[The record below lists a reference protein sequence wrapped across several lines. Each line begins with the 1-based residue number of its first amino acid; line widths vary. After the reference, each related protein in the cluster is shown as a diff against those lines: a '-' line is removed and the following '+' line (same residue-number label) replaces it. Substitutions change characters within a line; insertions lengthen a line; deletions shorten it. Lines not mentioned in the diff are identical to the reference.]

1 MVFSSLQFLFIF
13 LPVVLLGYLLI
24 SIKPKF
30 ANAWLLAASLYFYYA
45 GAGKYI
51 FLLLAVIAVSYISGI
66 IISKANKRQVKTLT
80 VAISVTLM
88 ISAMAYFKYFDFAI
102 ANLNAIL
109 HRDHPL
115 TNMIL
120 PIGISF
126 FVFQAISYVVDV
138 YRGEEH
144 LKNPIDMALY
154 ISFFPQLIA
163 GPIVRFRDIREY
175 LDASH
180 RKVNLDNISQ
190 GIWRFSIGLCK
201 KVIIANN
208 LGTLSDIIFGAP
220 DISSHSVLYTW
231 LGAIA
236 YTLQIYFDFS
246 GYSDMAIGLGKV
258 FGFEF
263 RENFNYPYAADSVK
277 DFWRRWHIS
286 LSQFFRDY
294 VYIPMGGNRCR
305 KARWILNMA
314 VVWILTGFWHGASW
328 TYVLWGVIYGV
339 IIVIERFVSEKAGS
353 NKVGSSSDKRDKEKP
368 NKAGKIF
375 SRVYTLLAVIILW
388 VLFRSETI
396 TAAGA
401 FLKNMIGIGSSGFI
415 DDGFVFL
422 LKNYL
427 LIIIAAVVFSLPVVP
442 LIKKKCGENKLLKAV
457 SAVLLAAGVI
467 VCVSYIYMG
476 SYNPFLYFMF

>member
-13 LPVVLLGYLLI
+13 LPVVLLGYVL
-24 SIKPKF
+24 IKPKF

-51 FLLLAVIAVSYISGI
+51 FLLLAVIAVSYLSGI
-66 IISKANKRQVKTLT
+66 FISKVNKKPVKIAA
-80 VAISVTLM
+80 VAVSVTLM

-102 ANLNAIL
+102 ANLNAIF
-109 HRDHPL
+109 HKSHPL

-138 YRGEEH
+138 YRGEEY

-163 GPIVRFRDIREY
+163 GPIVRFSDIREY
-175 LDASH
+175 LDAGH
-180 RKVNLDNISQ
+180 REVSVDNISQ

-201 KVIIANN
+201 KVILANN
-208 LGTLSDIIFGAP
+208 LGTLSDITFGAP
-220 DISSHSVLYTW
+220 DIATHSVLYTW

-263 RENFNYPYAADSVK
+263 KENFNYPYAASSVK

-294 VYIPMGGNRCR
+294 VYIPMGGNRCKR
-305 KARWILNMA
+305 VRWIFNMA

-328 TYVLWGVIYGV
+328 TYVLWGVIYGA
-339 IIVIERFVSEKAGS
+339 IIIIETIILGKSGLVKTEPEKAGP
-353 NKVGSSSDKRDKEKP
+353 DKDRP
-368 NKAGKIF
+368 NRANQVF
-375 SRVYTLLAVIILW
+375 SRIYTILAVIVLW
-388 VLFRSETI
+388 VLFRSESI
-396 TAAGA
+396 SGAGA
-401 FLKNMIGIGSSGFI
+401 YLKNMIGIGSKSFIDGGFI
-415 DDGFVFL
+415 FL

-427 LIIIAAVVFSLPVVP
+427 LIIAAAIVFSLPVVP
-442 LIKKKCGENKLLKAV
+442 WIKKKVGENKLFKAV

>member
-13 LPVVLLGYLLI
+13 LPVVLLGYVL
-24 SIKPKF
+24 IKPKF
-30 ANAWLLAASLYFYYA
+30 ANAWLLVASLYFYYA

-51 FLLLAVIAVSYISGI
+51 FLLLAVIAVSYFSGL
-66 IISKANKRQVKTLT
+66 IISKVSKKPVKIAT
-80 VAISVTLM
+80 VAVSVTLM

-102 ANLNAIL
+102 ANINAIF
-109 HRDHPL
+109 HRNQPL

-138 YRGEEH
+138 YRGEEY

-163 GPIVRFRDIREY
+163 GPIVRFHDIREY
-175 LDASH
+175 LDYSH
-180 RKVNLDNISQ
+180 RKLSLDNISQ

-208 LGTLSDIIFGAP
+208 LGTLSDITFGAP
-220 DISSHSVLYTW
+220 EIGTHSVLYTW

-263 RENFNYPYAADSVK
+263 RENFNYPYAAVSVK

-294 VYIPMGGNRCR
+294 VYIPMGGNRCK

-328 TYVLWGVIYGV
+328 TYVLWGVIYGA
-339 IIVIERFVSEKAGS
+339 IIVIEKIISD
-353 NKVGSSSDKRDKEKP
+353 KVGSNSEKRDKDKP
-368 NKAGKIF
+368 NKAGRII
-375 SRVYTLLAVIILW
+375 SRIYTLLAVIVLW
-388 VLFRSETI
+388 VLFRSENI
-396 TAAGA
+396 SSAGA
-401 FLKNMIGIGSSGFI
+401 YLKNMIGIGSSGFI
-415 DDGFVFL
+415 DEGFVFL

-427 LIIIAAVVFSLPVVP
+427 LIIIAAIVFSLPVVP
-442 LIKKKCGENKLLKAV
+442 WIKKKCGENKVLKAI

>member
-13 LPVVLLGYLLI
+13 LPVVLLGYAL
-24 SIKPKF
+24 IKPKF

-51 FLLLAVIAVSYISGI
+51 FLLLAVIAVAYLSGI
-66 IISKANKRQVKTLT
+66 IISKVNQKPVKI
-80 VAISVTLM
+80 VASAVSVTLM

-102 ANLNAIL
+102 ANLNAIF
-109 HRDHPL
+109 HRNHPL
-115 TNMIL
+115 TNIIL

-138 YRGEEH
+138 YRGEEY

-163 GPIVRFRDIREY
+163 GPIVRFHDIREY

-180 RKVNLDNISQ
+180 RKVSLDNTSQ

-220 DISSHSVLYTW
+220 DIATHSVLYTW

-263 RENFNYPYAADSVK
+263 QENFDHPYASKSVREY
-277 DFWRRWHIS
+277 WRRWHIS

-294 VYIPMGGNRCR
+294 VYIPLGGSR
-305 KARWILNMA
+305 KGQARRLINVMI
-314 VVWILTGFWHGASW
+314 VWLLTGIWHGAAW
-328 TYVLWGVIYGV
+328 TYIIWGAIYGV
-339 IIVIERFVSEKAGS
+339 IIIVEGLIPSKE
-353 NKVGSSSDKRDKEKP
+353 SDKKP
-368 NKAGKIF
+368 VNRVKSIL
-375 SRVYTLLAVIILW
+375 SHVYTMFTITVLF
-388 VLFRSETI
+388 VLFRSEGI
-396 TAAGA
+396 SRAGMYY
-401 FLKNMIGIGSSGFI
+401 KNMIGIGSNGFI
-415 DDGFVFL
+415 DEGFVFL

-427 LIIIAAVVFSLPVVP
+427 LIIIAAIVFSLPVVP
-442 LIKKKCGENKLLKAV
+442 WIKKKCGGNKVVKAV
-457 SAVLLAAGVI
+457 SAVILAAGVI